1 MSRPGYIFL
10 IMLGVLAS
18 ASCRRPDPETLK
30 AEVIREVNKS
40 PMLYTVK
47 AKAQVIVTD
56 QDEPGSYKRYFGSR
70 TVMIPVLAT
79 LKAGVD
85 LSKIDKVKFDKEDGS
100 IHIVLP
106 PPVIE
111 IESTTIDNLHI
122 VTDVG
127 ALRYDFS
134 EDEIAQLAARG
145 RERIKE
151 LLPQLDLVK
160 PAQERAAQ
168 MLASIAE
175 ELGYSKIRV
184 DIPDYPVALYKT
196 FLNK

>member
-1 MSRPGYIFL
+1 MPRCRNIFL
-10 IMLGVLAS
+10 LLLALLPLG
-18 ASCRRPDPETLK
+18 SCRRPDPETVK
-30 AEVIREVNKS
+30 ADVIREVGKS

-47 AKAQVIVTD
+47 ARAQVIVTD

-70 TVMIPVLAT
+70 TVMIPVIAT

-85 LSKIDKVKFDKEDGS
+85 LSKIEKVTYDKEDGS
-100 IHIVLP
+100 IRIVLP

-127 ALRYDFS
+127 PLRYDFS
-134 EDEIAQLAARG
+134 EDEIALLASKG
-145 RERIKE
+145 RKQIED

-175 ELGYSKIRV
+175 KLGYSNIRV
-184 DIPDYPVALYKT
+184 DIPDYPTALYKT
-196 FLNK
+196 FLKK

>member
-10 IMLGVLAS
+10 ILLGVLAP
-18 ASCRRPDPETLK
+18 ASCRRPDPEALK

-85 LSKIDKVKFDKEDGS
+85 LSKIEKVKFDKDDGS

-175 ELGYSKIRV
+175 ELGYSNIRV
-184 DIPDYPVALYKT
+184 DIPDYPAALYKT